1 MSKKS
6 DIGKTATNHQS
17 NGSCLKY
24 IINTEVVVQPEA
36 FDFIEKETLVFSYE
50 VFKIS

>member
-1 MSKKS
+1 MSKK
-6 DIGKTATNHQS
+6 IRHWNNCNQS
-17 NGSCLKY
+17 SGSCLKY